1 MVRLVIEDKAWG
13 DPRLK
18 RLAVELSVTKEE
30 ALARL
35 LTLWHGSQSEDLVD
49 CDANELRV
57 WYDIGRDEVDG
68 LVAALLKARYLKA
81 STIDGRWTIAGNQTA
96 LRQKRKR
103 SERAKSAATERWKV
117 EGVDDLIGHYVT
129 TFRGRFQNQNPVIT
143 GKEAGAARNLVKT
156 LGVEKAKAAVTGYFQ
171 LRDAYFVNKMFPLS
185 ELQNASTLNKITV
198 AEATGIAMNATL
210 AKRVEAVSSNQ
221 AVGMMWLKSKQLTG
235 GDEK

>member
-18 RLAVELSVTKEE
+18 RLAVELGVSKEE

-35 LTLWHGSQSEDLVD
+35 LTLWHGSQSEDMVD
-49 CDANELRV
+49 CDINELRV
-57 WYDIGRDEVDG
+57 WYDGEVEG
-68 LVAALLKARYLKA
+68 LVEAFVKARYLKPG
-81 STIDGRWTIAGNQTA
+81 TIPGRWTIAGNHKA
-96 LRQKRKR
+96 LRQKAVRK
-103 SERAKSAATERWKV
+103 ERAKSAASGRWKV
-117 EGVDDLIGHYVT
+117 EGVDELIGHYVT
-129 TFRGRFQNQNPVIT
+129 TFRERFQNQNPVIT

-198 AEATGIAMNATL
+198 AEATGVAMNATL

-221 AVGMMWLKSKQLTG
+221 AVGMMWLKSKQLR
-235 GDEK
+235 GDNNEG